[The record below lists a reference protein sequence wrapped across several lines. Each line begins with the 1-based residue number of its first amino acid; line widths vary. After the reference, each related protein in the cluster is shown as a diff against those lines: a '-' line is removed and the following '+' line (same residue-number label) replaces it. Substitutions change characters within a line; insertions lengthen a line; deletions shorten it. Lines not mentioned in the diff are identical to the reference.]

1 MEERKQRWIG
11 TERNIV
17 RDCSCLPPSLA
28 AVLPWNVPLPPL
40 TPLRSYTRR
49 RARMRGPQGPD
60 SYTAAPALALS
71 LSLSLSRHSKLD
83 RRFRSEA
90 ASVRPTHS
98 PSGPRW
104 DSLDRVDRL
113 ALLNARLRPD
123 IKFANILQVSFVL
136 SACSLFMFII
146 GIAVAVVYFFY
157 AI

>member
-1 MEERKQRWIG
+1 MDRNGAQYRERLF
-11 TERNIV
+11 
-17 RDCSCLPPSLA
+17 LPSTFTGSRSALECAFAPSN
-28 AVLPWNVPLPPL
+28 PSPLLHPAQSSNEGPSGPRL
-40 TPLRSYTRR
+40 LHRSPRSR
-49 RARMRGPQGPD
+49 
-60 SYTAAPALALS
+60 SFS

-136 SACSLFMFII
+136 SS
-146 GIAVAVVYFFY
+146 
-157 AI
+157 